1 MKELNIK
8 DMTFV
13 SGGVQWDKVGAGLGA
28 VGIGLALYYW

>member
-1 MKELNIK
+1 
-8 DMTFV
+8 MTLV